1 MKLTIRN
8 KLLLSYT
15 ALILLCAVIFGIGFD
30 SLVKMNNRINRIS
43 DSTAHKIQVG
53 ARLNKDMLTVANASK
68 DIMLTDDPDEMQ
80 SYIRLIEETRN
91 RMEEREATILDYL
104 SEEGDI
110 KYRTFEKSWDQ
121 YLEVLNQVNNHAT
134 ANSNVKAQQ
143 LSMKEGEEA
152 FDKASEQLLQIAR
165 QSGGLGSALEAFA
178 LLNEIHQAEKNII
191 LEKSTARMA
200 AIEKQIKADRTELEN
215 LIDLLRN
222 SGRVNARLN
231 TFVQSYRNYE
241 GIADEVLALTK
252 KNSNNI
258 AFDLAK
264 GEAKDHLDQANEAMR
279 LLVEM
284 NDQQLEEDKIESTD
298 NYQQASGLMITTGII
313 AILIAIAVTYI
324 ITRSIN
330 NGLKNAN
337 RVVERLSQGDL
348 TAQAE
353 VKNED
358 EIGGLIRQINKMSL
372 KLKDIVQNI
381 INGSENIAAASQ
393 QVSSTSQQMS
403 QGATEQA
410 SSAEEVS
417 SSMEEMAANIEQN
430 TQNAQETERIS
441 LRAAEGMKTG
451 NEAAQNNMESMN
463 EIAEKISI
471 INDIAYQTNI
481 LALNAAVEAARAG
494 EYGKGFAV
502 VAAEVR
508 KLAERSAEAANEI
521 DKKSKSGVS
530 IAEKAGQQLSEV
542 VPEIEKTSSLVQEIA
557 ASSNEMTS
565 GSEQINTAVQQLSE
579 VTQQNA
585 AASEELATSAEE
597 LSSQADQLKDVVS
610 FFKIGSQQKVVNQTG
625 ARMKKPA
632 KSHKGSNGHSMNPG
646 YLTQKESQPLAE
658 QKANSDEKI
667 HQGAELKMFNSE
679 ESDKEYEQ
687 Y

>member
-8 KLLLSYT
+8 KLLLSYS
-15 ALILLCAVIFGIGFD
+15 AMILLCAVIFGIGFN
-30 SLVKMNNRINRIS
+30 SLVRMNQRINRIS

-53 ARLNKDMLTVANASK
+53 ARMNKDILSVANASK
-68 DIMLTDDPDEMQ
+68 DIMLTDDPVEMQ
-80 SYIRLIEETRN
+80 GYIRVIEETRDK
-91 RMEEREATILDYL
+91 MEEREATILDYL
-104 SEEGDI
+104 TEEGDI
-110 KYRTFEKSWDQ
+110 KYRTFEKSWDK
-121 YLEVLNQVNNHAT
+121 YLEVLNRVNNHAT
-134 ANSNVKAQQ
+134 ANSNIKAQQ

-152 FDKASEQLLQIAR
+152 FDKASEELLQLAR
-165 QSGGLGSALEAFA
+165 QSGGLGAALEAFA

-191 LEKSTARMA
+191 LEKRTDRMVA
-200 AIEKQIKADRTELEN
+200 LEKQIKTDRAELEN
-215 LIDLLRN
+215 LIDRLKN
-222 SGRVNARLN
+222 STRVNTGLN
-231 TFVQSYRNYE
+231 AFVQSYRDYT
-241 GIADEVLALTK
+241 GKADQVLALTK

-264 GEAKDHLDQANEAMR
+264 GEAKGYLDQANEAMR

-284 NDQQLEEDKIESTD
+284 NDQQLEEDKIESTE
-298 NYQQASGLMITTGII
+298 NYEQASSLMTITGLL
-313 AILIAIAVTYI
+313 AIAIAVIVTYV

-337 RVVERLSQGDL
+337 QVVQRLSNGDL

-353 VKNED
+353 VRTED

-372 KLKDIVQNI
+372 RLKDIVQNI

-393 QVSSTSQQMS
+393 QVSATSQQMS

-417 SSMEEMAANIEQN
+417 SSMEEMAANVEQN
-430 TQNAQETERIS
+430 TQNAQETEKIS
-441 LRAAEGMKTG
+441 VRAAAGIRTG
-451 NEAAQNNMESMN
+451 NEAAQNNLESMN
-463 EIAEKISI
+463 EIADKISI

-521 DKKSKSGVS
+521 DKKSRSGVH
-530 IAEKAGQQLSEV
+530 IAEEAGKQLTEV

-565 GSEQINTAVQQLSE
+565 GSEQINTAV
-579 VTQQNA
+579 
-585 AASEELATSAEE
+585 
-597 LSSQADQLKDVVS
+597 
-610 FFKIGSQQKVVNQTG
+610 
-625 ARMKKPA
+625 
-632 KSHKGSNGHSMNPG
+632 
-646 YLTQKESQPLAE
+646 
-658 QKANSDEKI
+658 
-667 HQGAELKMFNSE
+667 
-679 ESDKEYEQ
+679 
-687 Y
+687 